1 LETAFDRCIER
12 HLVRKSGMTTT
23 RVTGSLPTTERRM
36 PQDAH
41 GMLRR
46 MARKYVW
53 WKTPDEALAMPERV
67 IAQIMDIG
75 DYPDVLALV
84 DQMGEDVLRDVLRNA
99 QAGQFR
105 ARSWH
110 YWHYRLGMA
119 TIDHMPDMPTRAFE

>member
-12 HLVRKSGMTTT
+12 HLVRKSDMTTT
-23 RVTGSLPTTERRM
+23 RVTGSLPTIERRM
-36 PQDAH
+36 TQDAR

-75 DYPDVLALV
+75 DYPDVLELIEEI
-84 DQMGEDVLRDVLRNA
+84 GEDALRDVLRYA

-119 TIDHMPDMPTRAFE
+119 TVGKVPNLPTRLFQ